1 MFALV
6 DANNFYASC
15 ERLFRP
21 DLAGKPIIVLS
32 NNDGCVVA
40 RSNEA
45 KALGIDMAV
54 PYFKVKHCCHQH
66 HVHVFSSNYTLY
78 GDLSARVMTLL
89 EMGCPNIEVYSI
101 DEAFLQVDD
110 QSFDGLLPW
119 AEKQHQ
125 IIKQYVGI
133 PVSIGIGKTK
143 TLAKVANHIAKT
155 ILRQPVCLLDKP
167 SQWLHR
173 IPVDEVWGIGKR
185 WGRRLQ
191 ALGIMNAQQL
201 ANTPYDYLRKHFN
214 VVLARTALELQGQ
227 SCLTLE
233 TMPEPKKNIVA
244 SKSFGHKQTAFIP
257 IAQALSTHCARACEK
272 LRIQA
277 GVANYLHVSLKTN
290 RFSNQP
296 QYHPHIG
303 IKLPMATDDTRVVIA
318 YAKKILGC
326 LYKPGFKYHKVGV
339 MLGDI
344 HPKTFKQNSLLSLS
358 QLDLQRE
365 DTLMQ
370 IVDRINCRYGR
381 HQIYMAAMGTQ
392 KRTWQMQSNRK
403 SPAYTTCWRSLAKVY
418 VH

>member
-45 KALGIDMAV
+45 KALGIDMAI
-54 PYFKVKHCCHQH
+54 PYFKVKQCCYQHQ
-66 HVHVFSSNYTLY
+66 VHVFSSNYTLY

-110 QSFDGLLPW
+110 QSFDGLIPW
-119 AEKQHQ
+119 AEKQQQ
-125 IIKQYVGI
+125 IIKQHVGI

-155 ILRQPVCLLDKP
+155 ILRQPVCLLDQP
-167 SQWLHR
+167 EQWLSR

-185 WGRRLQ
+185 WGRKLQ
-191 ALGIMNAQQL
+191 ALGIINAQQL

-227 SCLTLE
+227 SCLALE
-233 TMPEPKKNIVA
+233 AMSEPKKNIVA
-244 SKSFGHKQTAFIP
+244 SKSFGQKQIDFTP

-272 LRIQA
+272 LRTQS

-290 RFSNQP
+290 RFSDQL
-296 QYHPHIG
+296 QYHPHMG
-303 IKLPMATDDTRVVIA
+303 IKLPIATDDSRMVIA

-344 HPKTFKQNSLLSLS
+344 HPRVFKQNSLLSSS
-358 QLDLQRE
+358 QPMSQDSEPLMAMLD
-365 DTLMQ
+365 Q
-370 IVDRINCRYGR
+370 INRRYGR
-381 HQIYMAAMGTQ
+381 HQIYLAAMGMQ
-392 KRTWQMQSNRK
+392 KQTWKMQSNRK
-403 SPAYTTCWRSLAKVY
+403 SPAYTTCWQSLAKVY
-418 VH
+418 

>member
-21 DLAGKPIIVLS
+21 DLEGKPIIVLS

-45 KALGIDMAV
+45 KALGIDMAI
-54 PYFKVKHCCHQH
+54 PYFKVKQCCYQNQ
-66 HVHVFSSNYTLY
+66 VHVFSSNYTLY

-89 EMGCPNIEVYSI
+89 EMGCPNMEVYSI
-101 DEAFLQVDD
+101 DEAFLQLSD
-110 QSFDGLLPW
+110 QAFDSLVPW
-119 AEKQHQ
+119 AERQHQ

-143 TLAKVANHIAKT
+143 TLAKIANHIAKT

-167 SQWLHR
+167 EQWLSR

-185 WGRRLQ
+185 WGRKLQ
-191 ALGIMNAQQL
+191 ALGIINAQQL

-233 TMPEPKKNIVA
+233 AVPEPKKNIVA
-244 SKSFGHKQTAFIP
+244 SKSFGQKQIDFTP

-272 LRIQA
+272 LRTQD

-290 RFSNQP
+290 RFSDQA
-296 QYHPHIG
+296 QYHPHMG
-303 IKLPMATDDTRVVIA
+303 IQLPMATDDSRMVIA
-318 YAKKILGC
+318 YAKKLLGC
-326 LYKPGFKYHKVGV
+326 LYRPGFKYHKVGV
-339 MLGDI
+339 MLGEI
-344 HPKTFKQNSLLSLS
+344 HPKGFKQNSLLSSS
-358 QLDLQRE
+358 QSMSQDSE
-365 DTLMQ
+365 PLMAM
-370 IVDRINCRYGR
+370 VDRINRRYGR
-381 HQIYMAAMGTQ
+381 HQIYLAAMGAQ
-392 KRTWQMQSNRK
+392 KHTWQMQSNRR
-403 SPAYTTCWRSLAKVY
+403 SPAYTTCWRSLAKVC
-418 VH
+418 